1 MDTSVPGHDIF
12 ITSNHRKINLSA
24 DWFDA
29 KAWPMGVG
37 SYQEFVLRV
46 IVPQVSDKSAHEKEI
61 YPIGTGPAIIPR
73 V

>member
-1 MDTSVPGHDIF
+1 
-12 ITSNHRKINLSA
+12 
-24 DWFDA
+24 
-29 KAWPMGVG
+29 MGVG